1 MPDGEG
7 LDLPRDDD
15 SRRRPAS
22 VPGHTVINH
31 LSRDALVMAAETIDG
46 LTSLDLTRRGAIAFL
61 HAEGRRL
68 VGEPLALAAAR
79 EALART
85 SEGGVVAIL
94 TGFPE
99 FPWIGRG
106 VAETDGPI
114 GAAVLARALIRACRA
129 IPILPC
135 EPHFAPVIVG
145 ALRGI
150 GLTPVPAAGVEVKTL
165 QPGDPVCLVE
175 ATDEPVHAS
184 RWLATRAPALV
195 VAIERPGQAATGVY
209 HSMSGRD
216 VSHCPNNFEE
226 IFRAAHAAGIWTI
239 GVGDGGN
246 EVGMGKLR
254 RIVRAH
260 VKAGEACGCGCG
272 GGIAAESESAS
283 LVTAVVANF
292 GATAIAA
299 SMAMLSGQRDV
310 LAAPALELRALEAC
324 AAAGGVD
331 GRHNE
336 CAASVDG
343 LAAAAYGAV
352 LTLIADTVDRA
363 LLERGGG

>member
-1 MPDGEG
+1 MTTPSAI
-7 LDLPRDDD
+7 RD
-15 SRRRPAS
+15 SI
-22 VPGHTVINH
+22 VT
-31 LSRDALVMAAETIDG
+31 AAETIDG
-46 LTSLDLTRRGAIAFL
+46 LTSLDLPRRGAIPAL
-61 HAEGRRL
+61 HAEARRL

-85 SEGGVVAIL
+85 SEGAIVTIL

-114 GAAVLARALIRACRA
+114 GAAVLARAMIRARRA

-135 EPHFAPVIVG
+135 EPHFSPVIMA

-150 GLTPVPAAGVEVKTL
+150 GLTPVPAAGLEAKTL

-175 ATDEPVHAS
+175 ATDEPVNAS
-184 RWLATRAPALV
+184 TWLAARAPALV
-195 VAIERPGQAATGVY
+195 VAIERPGRAATGVY

-216 VSHCPNNFEE
+216 VSHCLNNFED
-226 IFRAAHAAGIWTI
+226 IFRAAHTAGTWTVGI
-239 GVGDGGN
+239 GDGGN

-254 RIVRAH
+254 RIVQAR
-260 VKAGEACGCGCG
+260 VKAGAACGCGCG

-299 SMAMLSGQRDV
+299 SMAMLTGERDV
-310 LAAPALELRALEAC
+310 LAAPSLELLALEAS

-331 GRHNE
+331 GQHNE
-336 CAASVDG
+336 CVASVDG
-343 LAAAAYGAV
+343 LPAEAYGAV

-363 LLERGGG
+363 LSERSGA

>member
-1 MPDGEG
+1 MTTP
-7 LDLPRDDD
+7 
-15 SRRRPAS
+15 SSIA
-22 VPGHTVINH
+22 T
-31 LSRDALVMAAETIDG
+31 AAETIDG
-46 LTSLDLTRRGAIAFL
+46 LTSLDLSRRGAIPAL
-61 HAEGRRL
+61 HAEARRL

-85 SEGGVVAIL
+85 SEGAVVTIL

-114 GAAVLARALIRACRA
+114 GAAVLARAMIRARRA

-135 EPHFAPVIVG
+135 EPHFAPVIMA

-150 GLTPVPAAGVEVKTL
+150 GLTPVPAAVEPKTL
-165 QPGDPVCLVE
+165 QPGDSVCLVE
-175 ATDEPVHAS
+175 ATDEPVNAS
-184 RWLATRAPALV
+184 TWLAARAPALV
-195 VAIERPGQAATGVY
+195 VAIERPGRAATGVY
-209 HSMSGRD
+209 HGMSGRD
-216 VSHCPNNFEE
+216 VSHCLNNFED
-226 IFRAAHAAGIWTI
+226 IFRAAHTAGTWTVGI
-239 GVGDGGN
+239 GDGGN

-254 RIVRAH
+254 RIVQAR
-260 VKAGEACGCGCG
+260 VKAGAACGCGCG

-299 SMAMLSGQRDV
+299 SMAMLTGQRDV
-310 LAAPALELRALEAC
+310 LAAPSLELRALEAC

-331 GRHNE
+331 GQHNE
-336 CAASVDG
+336 CVASVDG
-343 LAAAAYGAV
+343 LPAEAYGAV

-363 LLERGGG
+363 LGERSGA